1 MATTTT
7 AASNSIDV
15 ASLVSQLM
23 AVERQPITKLNTK
36 TTSYQAKISALG
48 LIKSNV
54 ASFLTAVQAL
64 GSSSSSSL
72 LAFKATPSD
81 ATVLS
86 ASASSTAVAGSYSIN
101 VTTLARAQNLAAAG
115 QTLDTDPIG
124 TVASTAT
131 FTIGATSTDISIAA
145 GATLQDIRTAINA
158 ANIGVTATIVNDG
171 SGSPYRLAI
180 SSNNTGLSNSVSSI
194 TVKLGGDD
202 AINSLLS
209 YNPTENTPVPAPAV
223 PMAQTVA
230 AVNAVFTVNGIQ
242 ITKASNI
249 VTDAIEGVTLTLSKE
264 ATPATLTVARDTA
277 AVSDKVA
284 GFVKAYNDLY
294 SALKNSTAYK
304 SKSALEGDATL
315 RSFMT
320 EMRSIA
326 GAAVSGG
333 TLTNMYQVGLT
344 FKADGTMQLDSAALS
359 SAMGTNFN
367 DVANLFNSA
376 TGYATAFA
384 SWATSANAIGGTID
398 TKTAGFNTSITNIA
412 TQISTLEARMTQL
425 QKQYTTTYSNLNVL
439 LSSMG
444 KTSAYLA
451 QQLG

>member
-1 MATTTT
+1 MATTT

-36 TTSYQAKISALG
+36 TTAYQAKISALG

-54 ASFLTAVQAL
+54 SSFQTAVQAL

-124 TVASTAT
+124 TIASTAT
-131 FTIGATSTDISIAA
+131 FTVGATSTDISIAA

-242 ITKASNI
+242 IIKASNI

-320 EMRSIA
+320 QMRGIA
-326 GAAVSGG
+326 SAAVSGG

-376 TGYATAFA
+376 TGYATTFG
-384 SWATSANAIGGTID
+384 SWATSANAVGGTID

-444 KTSAYLA
+444 KTSAYLS